1 MDVIELHDILVL
13 GKHGAN
19 PGERER
25 EQRFVLDV
33 RLELD
38 LGPAQR
44 SDDLE
49 QTVNYDAL
57 RQSIVAIVRER
68 SYVLMEALAGAII
81 DEIFRDPRVAR
92 AEVRVG
98 KPKLLDGCT
107 PFVTLR
113 RENPRYV
120 QTWP

>member
-1 MDVIELHDILVL
+1 MDVIELQDIVVL

-25 EQRFVLDV
+25 EQRFVMDV

-38 LGPAQR
+38 LGAAQR
-44 SDDLE
+44 TDNLDE
-49 QTVNYDAL
+49 TVNYDAL
-57 RQSIVAIVRER
+57 HRAICAIVRER
-68 SYVLMEALAGAII
+68 SYVLMEKLAGAVI

-92 AEVRVG
+92 AQVRVG

-120 QTWP
+120 QAWP

>member
-1 MDVIELHDILVL
+1 MDVIELKGISVF

-25 EQRFVLDV
+25 EQKFDV
-33 RLELD
+33 DVKLELD
-38 LGPAQR
+38 LGAAER

-57 RQSIVAIVRER
+57 HKAIVRIVREQ
-68 SYVLMEALAGAII
+68 SYILMERLAGAVIE
-81 DEIFRDPRVAR
+81 EIFRDGRVAA

-98 KPKLLDGCT
+98 KPRLLDGCT
-107 PFVTLR
+107 PYVTLR
-113 RENPRYV
+113 RENPRFV
-120 QTWP
+120 KPWP

>member
-1 MDVIELHDILVL
+1 MDVIELQDIVVL
-13 GKHGAN
+13 AKHGAN

-25 EQRFVLDV
+25 EQRFILDV

-38 LGPAQR
+38 LDAAAR

-57 RQSIVAIVRER
+57 HQSIVTIVRER
-68 SYVLMEALAGAII
+68 SYVLMEKVAGAVI

-92 AEVRVG
+92 AQVRIG

-120 QTWP
+120 QAWP